1 MFNKILAAHNVK
13 RRWCQY
19 NRLCLLYCPTKCY
32 THTINTKDNTC
43 YGYIVSNNRFTLCV
57 NSMGN
62 ITPVGQLCVFRFK
75 LTKTLFNL
83 YLNNNYDNYIYVLQ
97 KLVAHNV
104 KRRWCQ
110 YNRLCLLYCPTK
122 CITPVSQLCIFRF
135 KLTKIFKI

>member
-1 MFNKILAAHNVK
+1 M
-13 RRWCQY
+13 C
-19 NRLCLLYCPTKCY
+19 
-32 THTINTKDNTC
+32 
-43 YGYIVSNNRFTLCV
+43 
-57 NSMGN
+57 N

-75 LTKTLFNL
+75 LTKTLFNV

-122 CITPVSQLCIFRF
+122 CYTHTIYTKDYTCYVYMFQITCITLCVNSMCNITPVGQLCVFRF
-135 KLTKIFKI
+135 KLTKTLFNVYLNNNYDNYIYV